1 MSEKYC
7 MKNELIKQGYIPNR
21 LTQIKTLHLIIKAK
35 INGIEGI
42 FVVDTGASSTC
53 VGVEFAEYFGL
64 KKKLSEI
71 KASGAGAVGIETHL
85 SKNNILTIE
94 RWSKNRVNLIL
105 FDLSH
110 INQALVFYGFEPV
123 QGIIGADIL
132 KKHKAIIDYSH
143 KILYLLK

>member
-1 MSEKYC
+1 
-7 MKNELIKQGYIPNR
+7 MKKELIKRGYVPIR
-21 LTQIKTLHLIIKAK
+21 LTLIKTLHLVVKAK
-35 INGIEGI
+35 INKTEGL
-42 FVVDTGASSTC
+42 FVVDTGASNTC

-85 SKNNILTIE
+85 SKNNELTIGK
-94 RWSKNRVNLIL
+94 WSKNRVNLIL

-132 KKHKAIIDYSH
+132 KKHKAIIDYSQ
-143 KILYLLK
+143 KILYLTK